1 MLCTLKG
8 LHKQREAG
16 KGMPDR
22 GWGWELGARS
32 PVRLKCPVC
41 RQGPQR
47 PLSSQPS
54 APQGKAELWGR
65 GVQGWAGP
73 ARSFYHHWVGSKVCG
88 GSDHP
93 LPASHF
99 FFPSAGLFGF
109 FPEAAFP
116 QRPLLAGW
124 VWAWLHHTPSS
135 RGARPWASCPSLGRL
150 IGGKQPSSLL
160 QNRKLLS
167 LLPEGQELS
176 P

>member
-1 MLCTLKG
+1 MGAQIHAGKASRRRKTLLCTLKG

-99 FFPSAGLFGF
+99 FFL
-109 FPEAAFP
+109 
-116 QRPLLAGW
+116 LLACLAFSPRLHFHNGPSWLAGCGHGCTTRPAAGAPGPGLPAPLW
-124 VWAWLHHTPSS
+124 V
-135 RGARPWASCPSLGRL
+135 G
-150 IGGKQPSSLL
+150 
-160 QNRKLLS
+160 
-167 LLPEGQELS
+167 
-176 P
+176 

>member
-1 MLCTLKG
+1 MHPEGITQAEGSRKG
-8 LHKQREAG
+8 HARQ
-16 KGMPDR
+16 GM
-22 GWGWELGARS
+22 GWELEARS

-41 RQGPQR
+41 RQRPQR
-47 PLSSQPS
+47 PLSSRPS
-54 APQGKAELWGR
+54 APQGKAVLWGR
-65 GVQGWAGP
+65 GVRGWAGP
-73 ARSFYHHWVGSKVCG
+73 AWSFYHHWVGSKVCG

-99 FFPSAGLFGF
+99 FSFCWPVWL

>member
-1 MLCTLKG
+1 MGAQIHAGKASRRRKTLLCTLKG

-16 KGMPDR
+16 KSMPDR
-22 GWGWELGARS
+22 RWGWELGARS

-99 FFPSAGLFGF
+99 FFSFCWPVWLFPRGCISTTAPPGWLGVGMAAPHAQQQGRPALGFLPLFG
-109 FPEAAFP
+109 
-116 QRPLLAGW
+116 
-124 VWAWLHHTPSS
+124 
-135 RGARPWASCPSLGRL
+135 
-150 IGGKQPSSLL
+150 
-160 QNRKLLS
+160 
-167 LLPEGQELS
+167 
-176 P
+176 